1 METEPAVSEP
11 IHEDRWLPFGAVL
24 VIAFDALLVATYLQK
39 PVGNRDPETNITVYW
54 TVMAIYEACGVLAL
68 ATIVCIFSRRPQA
81 LRLAIVFQ
89 RWTSITLLLALLARG
104 MSPAEEGDQLEFVLI
119 FPVTIL
125 FVILG
130 FAASRYLNRASQRLA
145 IEPADKNLIPVDNE
159 SNADINACP
168 PEPK

>member
-24 VIAFDALLVATYLQK
+24 VIAFDALLIACFLPMPEGQ
-39 PVGNRDPETNITVYW
+39 RDPQTSITLYW
-54 TVMAIYEACGVLAL
+54 AVEGIYKSCGVLAL
-68 ATIVCIFSRRPQA
+68 ATIFCIFSRRPQA

-89 RWTSITLLLALLARG
+89 RWTSITLLLALLARC
-104 MSPAEEGDQLEFVLI
+104 MSPVEDGDQLALMLI

-130 FAASRYLNRASQRLA
+130 FSASKYLNRVSKRLA
-145 IEPADKNLIPVDNE
+145 IDPTEKNLIPADTDP
-159 SNADINACP
+159 NAKSDCCL